1 METAPSIKWRP
12 QIIVAILSIATLA
25 GLVIILAPDHV
36 NEVVSGAITGIG
48 MLGMKL
54 LESE

>member
-1 METAPSIKWRP
+1 MKWRP
-12 QIIVAILSIATLA
+12 QILTAILSIAGMA
-25 GLVIILAPDHV
+25 GMVIYLAPEHI